1 MQKIRVNTKTY
12 IQAHWILYSFKKNHQ
27 NHSFFFLSPFKM
39 YAILSK
45 LDQIQNM
52 LEPNFRGHNPGEA
65 RTDCPEDWKTTDRFE
80 VDRIVG
86 KTITDE
92 GDIYYLVQWK
102 NCKSH
107 HKLTWEK
114 KEHLK
119 GKTKK
124 DEEFQIVEMYENLLK
139 SVIPT
144 QQLLV
149 KYANKYNIM
158 DIEEDTEN
166 KTITVHF
173 KAPPSASDGPASGI
187 RKSLRELPK
196 IEYKPNRVKKS
207 ETFKYTR
214 NEDGNGNIEL
224 KTPSWISFAYLY
236 ARAYLAHQY
245 TAIIIDN
252 IGECKADDC
261 ALQLVQVDM
270 MTDPKPEPT
279 PHTPV
284 VEPATTRARRTRG
297 SMN

>member
-1 MQKIRVNTKTY
+1 MLMQKIRVNTKTY

-144 QQLLV
+144 QQL
-149 KYANKYNIM
+149 
-158 DIEEDTEN
+158 
-166 KTITVHF
+166 
-173 KAPPSASDGPASGI
+173 
-187 RKSLRELPK
+187 PK